1 MELLSWRVSLASV
14 PAGVETSL
22 CPRVLA
28 TPTELTVL
36 RILPPDTSVCDC
48 SLGKAL
54 DLAPLVT
61 IRYERTAE
69 VAVKGP
75 LPVPI

>member
-1 MELLSWRVSLASV
+1 M
-14 PAGVETSL
+14 ETSL

-36 RILPPDTSVCDC
+36 RNLPPDTSVYDC
-48 SLGKAL
+48 LLGKAL
-54 DLAPLVT
+54 DLATLVT
-61 IRYERTAE
+61 IRHDRTAE

-75 LPVPI
+75 LPMPIQRFGVVAAMRRD